1 MLFGARAGRRSDET
15 IERTQGNDYSD
26 AHANNPFNHP
36 VFRLVNLSPEVAV
49 GFLVAFCKL
58 GKPDEELAQCFR
70 CIWLG
75 SQGRPSIH
83 SVNYSLAHKRRRL
96 TFQ

>member
-1 MLFGARAGRRSDET
+1 MLFGARTGQALQTRRSSAN
-15 IERTQGNDYSD
+15 QGNDDSY
-26 AHANNPFNHP
+26 ARANNPLDQP
-36 VFRLVNLSPEVAV
+36 VFRLVNLGPEIAV
-49 GFLVAFCKL
+49 GFLVPFCKL

-83 SVNYSLAHKRRRL
+83 SVN
-96 TFQ
+96 

>member
-1 MLFGARAGRRSDET
+1 MRFGARPRTRSDET
-15 IERTQGNDYSD
+15 VKRTQGNDDSD
-26 AHANNPFNHP
+26 ARANNPLDQP
-36 VFRLVNLSPEVAV
+36 VFRLVNLGPEIAV

-83 SVNYSLAHKRRRL
+83 SVN
-96 TFQ
+96 

>member
-1 MLFGARAGRRSDET
+1 MASGIRKGAKRRKTDQRSDET
-15 IERTQGNDYSD
+15 IKRTQGNDDSD
-26 AHANNPFNHP
+26 ARANNPLDHP

-58 GKPDEELAQCFR
+58 GQPDEELAQCFR

-83 SVNYSLAHKRRRL
+83 SVN
-96 TFQ
+96 